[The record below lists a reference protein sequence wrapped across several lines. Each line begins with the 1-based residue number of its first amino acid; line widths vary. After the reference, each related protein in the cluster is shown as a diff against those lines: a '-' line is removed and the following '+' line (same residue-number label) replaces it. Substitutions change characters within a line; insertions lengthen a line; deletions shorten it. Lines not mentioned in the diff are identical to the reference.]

1 MPSDTMPSAASSRTG
16 WAGSGGCG
24 PLTWRVRA
32 ADGLLWCGRHS
43 VANSITAIPALIAAW
58 LAETG
63 LSPEVRG
70 PMAAP
75 ATGCRRLGGTVPLTI
90 VCGVYVLCLFT
101 VSMSG
106 CGRSVCGRFGCRG
119 PSDPGDRDV
128 VDEPGDECH
137 DDCPSESVILQDRG
151 HDAAPALAGLVLNA
165 AAGWW
170 WADPLAA
177 LVIVVYALREARE
190 IFLGGH

>member
-16 WAGSGGCG
+16 WTGSGGCG

-75 ATGCRRLGGTVPLTI
+75 SHGMQAVRRYRAADDCLRRLRPLP
-90 VCGVYVLCLFT
+90 VYGFDVRLRQIGLRPF
-101 VSMSG
+101 
-106 CGRSVCGRFGCRG
+106 RLPWSV
-119 PSDPGDRDV
+119 
-128 VDEPGDECH
+128 
-137 DDCPSESVILQDRG
+137 
-151 HDAAPALAGLVLNA
+151 
-165 AAGWW
+165 
-170 WADPLAA
+170 
-177 LVIVVYALREARE
+177 
-190 IFLGGH
+190 